1 MSIKKKAAVT
11 IDLTKKETSPA
22 KQASNSGNSNDI
34 IRNSSQNV
42 NSNSKNTSNG
52 INQKNHVLHGICV
65 LDGEGKRAKLNNE
78 IDISSTREGA
88 SALKAEVAR
97 PFDDMSN
104 DIISQQKR

>member
-1 MSIKKKAAVT
+1 
-11 IDLTKKETSPA
+11 
-22 KQASNSGNSNDI
+22 
-34 IRNSSQNV
+34 
-42 NSNSKNTSNG
+42 
-52 INQKNHVLHGICV
+52 LHGICV

-104 DIISQQKR
+104 DIIPQQKRNVNYETITRKEETI